1 MLIFHGPQLNKDS
14 EMPNLDYRQ
23 RLWSSPG
30 EGRWTRFVHVASAVC
45 VASALWIGGII
56 APSSAMAGTLDD
68 VRARGTLVCG
78 VSEGLPGFSE
88 KDGSGV
94 WRGFDVDFCK
104 AVAAVVFGDTTK
116 VEYRPLSAEARFEA
130 LKDRRIDLLS
140 RNSTWTMSRDL
151 ELGLEFAGI
160 SYFDG
165 QGFLLPALYGATSPL
180 QLGGAKICVA
190 TGTTSEENA
199 SAFFQSHN
207 LKVSFLTFTERAQAH
222 AAYADKKCDA
232 FTGDRSALAAERSV
246 LSSPD
251 DHVILR
257 DVISK
262 EPLGPVIRKDD
273 SRWTGLIRWTL
284 FALINAE
291 ELGISS
297 KSVGA
302 EKGEQA
308 VALGAPAVR
317 SLGLSRDWLVKLIGS
332 VGNYAEIFERNLG
345 PDTPL
350 KLNRG
355 MNALWNE
362 GGLLYAPPMQ

>member
-1 MLIFHGPQLNKDS
+1 
-14 EMPNLDYRQ
+14 
-23 RLWSSPG
+23 
-30 EGRWTRFVHVASAVC
+30 
-45 VASALWIGGII
+45 
-56 APSSAMAGTLDD
+56 MAGTLDD
-68 VRARGTLVCG
+68 VRARGTLICG

-88 KDGSGV
+88 KDSSGV

-104 AVAAVVFGDTTK
+104 AVAAVVFGDITK

-140 RNSTWTMSRDL
+140 RNTTWTMSRELD
-151 ELGLEFAGI
+151 LGLEFAGI

-165 QGFLLPALYGATSPL
+165 QGFLLPL

-190 TGTTSEENA
+190 TGTTSESNA

-207 LKVSFLTFTERAQAH
+207 LKVLFLTFTERAQAH
-222 AAYADKKCDA
+222 AAYADKKCDV
-232 FTGDRSALAAERSV
+232 FTGDRSGLAAERS
-246 LSSPD
+246 LLPTPE

-262 EPLGPVIRKDD
+262 EPLGPVTREGDPQ
-273 SRWTGLIRWTL
+273 WTGLVRWTL

-317 SLGLSRDWLVKLIGS
+317 SLGLPRDWLIKLISS

-350 KLNRG
+350 QLNRG

>member
-1 MLIFHGPQLNKDS
+1 MKRTRCS
-14 EMPNLDYRQ
+14 PNLESRSGCWSGHHVERQ
-23 RLWSSPG
+23 
-30 EGRWTRFVHVASAVC
+30 TRFLRAPSIVC
-45 VASALWIGGII
+45 FASALWISGVA
-56 APSSAMAGTLDD
+56 APSSTIAGTLDD
-68 VRARGTLVCG
+68 VRARGILICG

-104 AVAAVVFGDTTK
+104 AIAAAVFGDVAK
-116 VEYRPLSAEARFEA
+116 VEYRPLSAEARFDA
-130 LKDRRIDLLS
+130 LKSRRIDLLS
-140 RNSTWTMSRDL
+140 RNSTWTMSREL
-151 ELGLEFAGI
+151 ELGLAFAGV

-180 QLGGAKICVA
+180 QLGGARICVA
-190 TGTTSEENA
+190 TGTTSETNA
-199 SAFFQSHN
+199 SQFFQKHN
-207 LKVSFLTFTERAQAH
+207 LKVSFLAFTERAQAH
-222 AAYADKKCDA
+222 AAYAEKKCDV
-232 FTGDRSALAAERSV
+232 FTGDRSGLAAERSS
-246 LSSPD
+246 LPSPE

-262 EPLGPVIRKDD
+262 EPLGPVTRDDD
-273 SRWTGLIRWTL
+273 SRWTSLVRWTL

-291 ELGISS
+291 ELGINS
-297 KSVGA
+297 KSVAA
-302 EKGEQA
+302 EKGQQA
-308 VALGAPAVR
+308 MALGLPAAR
-317 SLGLSRDWLVKLIGS
+317 SLGLPHDWLFKLIGG
-332 VGNYAEIFERNLG
+332 VGNYGEIFERNLG

>member
-1 MLIFHGPQLNKDS
+1 MSSIRNWRVFNLVSPRHGRSRPD
-14 EMPNLDYRQ
+14 
-23 RLWSSPG
+23 G
-30 EGRWTRFVHVASAVC
+30 TRPMRAAYVALAFGVT
-45 VASALWIGGII
+45 SALWVGATVAAG
-56 APSSAMAGTLDD
+56 SAIAGTMDD
-68 VRARGTLVCG
+68 VRARGKLICG

-88 KDGSGV
+88 KDSSGV

-104 AVAAVVFGDTTK
+104 AVAAAVFGDITK

-140 RNSTWTMSRDL
+140 RNTTWTMSRDL

-160 SYFDG
+160 NYFDG

-190 TGTTSEENA
+190 TGTTSEKNA

-222 AAYADKKCDA
+222 AAYAEMKCDV
-232 FTGDRSALAAERSV
+232 FTGDRSALAAERSL
-246 LSSPD
+246 LSTPE

-262 EPLGPVIRKDD
+262 EPLGPVTRDDD
-273 SRWTGLIRWTL
+273 SRWTGLVRWTL

-297 KSVGA
+297 KSIGA
-302 EKGEQA
+302 EKAQEA

-317 SLGLSRDWLVKLIGS
+317 SLGLPRDWLVTLIGG
-332 VGNYAEIFERNLG
+332 VGNRADI
-345 PDTPL
+345 
-350 KLNRG
+350 
-355 MNALWNE
+355 
-362 GGLLYAPPMQ
+362 

>member
-1 MLIFHGPQLNKDS
+1 
-14 EMPNLDYRQ
+14 MPNLDSRHC
-23 RLWSSPG
+23 RWSSPD
-30 EGRWTRFVHVASAVC
+30 EERWTRFLHAASTVC

-68 VRARGTLVCG
+68 VRARGTLICG

-88 KDGSGV
+88 KDSSGV

-104 AVAAVVFGDTTK
+104 AVAAVVFGDITK

-140 RNSTWTMSRDL
+140 RNTTWTMSRDL

-190 TGTTSEENA
+190 TGTTSEKNA
-199 SAFFQSHN
+199 SAFFESHN
-207 LKVSFLTFTERAQAH
+207 LKVSFLTFAERAQAH
-222 AAYADKKCDA
+222 AAYAEKKCDA
-232 FTGDRSALAAERSV
+232 FTGDRSGLAAERSL
-246 LSSPD
+246 LSTPE

-262 EPLGPVIRKDD
+262 EPLGPVTREDD
-273 SRWTGLIRWTL
+273 SRWTGLVRWTL

-350 KLNRG
+350 QLNRG

>member
-1 MLIFHGPQLNKDS
+1 M
-14 EMPNLDYRQ
+14 
-23 RLWSSPG
+23 
-30 EGRWTRFVHVASAVC
+30 
-45 VASALWIGGII
+45 
-56 APSSAMAGTLDD
+56 
-68 VRARGTLVCG
+68 
-78 VSEGLPGFSE
+78 
-88 KDGSGV
+88 
-94 WRGFDVDFCK
+94 
-104 AVAAVVFGDTTK
+104 
-116 VEYRPLSAEARFEA
+116 
-130 LKDRRIDLLS
+130 
-140 RNSTWTMSRDL
+140 
-151 ELGLEFAGI
+151 
-160 SYFDG
+160 
-165 QGFLLPALYGATSPL
+165 
-180 QLGGAKICVA
+180 
-190 TGTTSEENA
+190 NA
-199 SAFFQSHN
+199 SQFFQKHN

-302 EKGEQA
+302 EKGEKA

>member
-1 MLIFHGPQLNKDS
+1 M
-14 EMPNLDYRQ
+14 
-23 RLWSSPG
+23 
-30 EGRWTRFVHVASAVC
+30 
-45 VASALWIGGII
+45 
-56 APSSAMAGTLDD
+56 
-68 VRARGTLVCG
+68 
-78 VSEGLPGFSE
+78 
-88 KDGSGV
+88 
-94 WRGFDVDFCK
+94 
-104 AVAAVVFGDTTK
+104 TK

-140 RNSTWTMSRDL
+140 RNTTWTMSRDL

-190 TGTTSEENA
+190 TGTTSETNA

-232 FTGDRSALAAERSV
+232 FTGDRSALAAERSL
-246 LSSPD
+246 LSAPE

-262 EPLGPVIRKDD
+262 EPLGPVTREDD
-273 SRWTGLIRWTL
+273 SRWTALIRWTL

-317 SLGLSRDWLVKLIGS
+317 SLGLSRDWLVKLIGG